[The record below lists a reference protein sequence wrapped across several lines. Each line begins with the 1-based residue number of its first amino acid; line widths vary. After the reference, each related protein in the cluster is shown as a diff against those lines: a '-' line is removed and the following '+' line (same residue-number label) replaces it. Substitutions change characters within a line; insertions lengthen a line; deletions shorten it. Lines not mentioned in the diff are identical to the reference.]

1 MLQPYAHVYT
11 HIPTP
16 VPRWPKTKSMSWRSL
31 PQFGTTSSFNRSIIP
46 RRSTSHFY
54 ANVSET
60 GREKLRFSSLKSKSV
75 AESDL
80 KTSYLK
86 LSFEEKQDS
95 EASLAVLSS
104 LSNSPKGSDLDVYTK
119 IDFDKTGM
127 KQSTGNQTNFD
138 DEDDD
143 DDVVVE
149 DDDNDDVNDDDD
161 DVKINNFQSHISCGT
176 QTS

>member
-31 PQFGTTSSFNRSIIP
+31 PQFGTTSSFNRTIGP
-46 RRSTSHFY
+46 KRSVSHFY
-54 ANVSET
+54 ANVSEPNK
-60 GREKLRFSSLKSKSV
+60 EKFFSTIKSKSV

-104 LSNSPKGSDLDVYTK
+104 LSNSPKGSDLDVYSK
-119 IDFDKTGM
+119 IDFDKTGL

-138 DEDDD
+138 DDD
-143 DDVVVE
+143 VE
-149 DDDNDDVNDDDD
+149 DDDVDDDDNDDDDD
-161 DVKINNFQSHISCGT
+161 DVKINNFQSQVSCGT